1 MNNVCE
7 INQNIT
13 DKFKHLDDVQYQQ
26 EYDEHC
32 RKMSI
37 IDSYEE
43 EIKEVLFLSS
53 GCVDTSSHSYK
64 EYGLGISPN
73 YINTEN
79 LVDKLQALR
88 ANLLG
93 LDYSGLNHSFYGYF
107 INQSDVDQHS
117 LKFLYE
123 RENKEYIEYF
133 LSIVNK
139 YSREFFGK
147 EYFLR
152 CEGSFMDSY
161 YTLVTKDETWNMEY
175 LRNGDTLKSWKGFT
189 IATLIPIFGWYFVL
203 YSMYE
208 AVRLYFKHKGGL
220 DD

>member
-1 MNNVCE
+1 MKYVCE
-7 INQNIT
+7 LNQNIT
-13 DKFKHLDDVQYQQ
+13 DKFKHLDDEHYQQ
-26 EYDEHC
+26 EYNEHC
-32 RKMSI
+32 RKMDI
-37 IDSYEE
+37 IDSYED
-43 EIKEVLFLSS
+43 EIKELLFLSS
-53 GCVDTSSHSYK
+53 GCVDLGSHSYK

-107 INQSDVDQHS
+107 INQSDVDQHG

-123 RENKEYIEYF
+123 RENKEYSEYF
-133 LSIVNK
+133 LSTVNK
-139 YSREFFGK
+139 YSKDFFGK

-161 YTLVTKDETWNMEY
+161 YSLVTKDETWSMEY
-175 LRNGDTLKSWKGFT
+175 LRHPETLHSWKSFT
-189 IATLIPIFGWYFVL
+189 IAGLIPILGWLYIL

-208 AVRLYFKHKGGL
+208 AVKIYLKHWRIE
-220 DD
+220 

>member
-1 MNNVCE
+1 MNNICKV
-7 INQNIT
+7 NQNIT

-123 RENKEYIEYF
+123 RENKEYSEYF

-161 YTLVTKDETWNMEY
+161 YSLVTKDETWTMEY
-175 LRNGDTLKSWKGFT
+175 LRNNDTLHSWKGFT
-189 IATLIPIFGWYFVL
+189 IATSIPIIGWYFVL
-203 YSMYE
+203 YSMHE
-208 AVRLYFKHKGGL
+208 AVRLFSKHKKEKIK
-220 DD
+220 

>member
-1 MNNVCE
+1 MKDVCAL
-7 INQNIT
+7 NQNIT
-13 DKFKHLDDVQYQQ
+13 DKFKHLDDEQYQS
-26 EYDEHC
+26 EYAEHC

-93 LDYSGLNHSFYGYF
+93 LEYSGLNHSFYGYF
-107 INQSDVDQHS
+107 IKQSDVDKHG

-123 RENKEYIEYF
+123 RENKEYSEYF

-147 EYFLR
+147 EYLLR

-161 YTLVTKDETWNMEY
+161 YTLVTKDETWKMEY
-175 LRNGDTLKSWKGFT
+175 LRHPDTLHSWMAFT
-189 IATLIPIFGWYFVL
+189 IAGLIPILGWLYIL

-208 AVRLYFKHKGGL
+208 AVKIYLKHREN
-220 DD
+220 